1 MPNDSTPK
9 INDPLLCDFQTN
21 PPCTT
26 KLWVRRLKKW
36 IKFSLWSAIWVSVT
50 MAMPIG
56 RAFSEAEAS
65 GGPIAARALV
75 LFLLVFFGIIIGTV
89 VWGASLL
96 FRVKPVEQLEDIPRW
111 YLAGLFLAVL
121 SLSITGNLATLAL
134 FGLYLLGRTIARKFL
149 LARSSG
155 TTTK

>member
-1 MPNDSTPK
+1 MTNQLNPK
-9 INDPLLCDFQTN
+9 TDTGLISDVQYH
-21 PPCTT
+21 PPCAT

-36 IKFSLWSAIWVSVT
+36 IKYSLWSAIWVSVT

-65 GGPIAARALV
+65 GGPIAARALA

-96 FRVKPVEQLEDIPRW
+96 FSVKPAEQLEDIPRW
-111 YLAGLFLAVL
+111 YLAGLFLSVI
-121 SLSITGNLATLAL
+121 SLSITGNLVTLLL
-134 FGLYLLGRTIARKFL
+134 FGLYILGRTIVRKLL
-149 LARSSG
+149 LARSKGSA
-155 TTTK
+155 K